1 MLKNDNAVNAVR
13 RWVTQISE
21 KGEKDARSLAYYAW
35 EKTDYAKESYSLI
48 IKTGVDADNR
58 SKDIDELR
66 NRFMDDLEKEFST
79 ITPKRQRAL
88 LNMLIYNI
96 ATNERNT
103 LSGVYQISQ
112 LIDPKSDPYDI
123 TEVASRV
130 ARAVYGSAINNFKNQ
145 IERHESDIEV
155 DAYFS
160 GGGKADMH
168 IKEFGTNRLIDM
180 QKIKPMDFLET
191 IEKHSEILR
200 NNVAQIDDNRLKD
213 REIKNSQI
221 SM

>member
-1 MLKNDNAVNAVR
+1 MLKNDNSVR
-13 RWVTQISE
+13 QWATQISK
-21 KGEKDARSLAYYAW
+21 KGEKDARSLADYAW
-35 EKTDYAKESYSLI
+35 EKTDYAKEYYSLI
-48 IKTGVDADNR
+48 NKSGFSLDDR
-58 SKDIDELR
+58 FKDLYELR
-66 NRFMDDLEKEFST
+66 DRFIDDLEKEFST

-88 LNMLIYNI
+88 LNMLIYNM

-112 LIDPKSDPYDI
+112 FINPKSDPYDI
-123 TEVASRV
+123 AEVASRV

-145 IERHESDIEV
+145 IERHEPDIEV

-160 GGGKADMH
+160 GGGKADMI
-168 IKEFGTNRLIDM
+168 IKEGGTNSLIDM
-180 QKIKPMDFLET
+180 QKIKPIDFLET

-200 NNVAQIDDNRLKD
+200 NNVIQMDDNRLKD